1 MAIQFSDSVITDKVT
16 RVAKATGLS
25 VPAVMELALD
35 LWLAEMAVPEEH
47 RDRMAARLAQ
57 LDG

>member
-1 MAIQFSDSVITDKVT
+1 MAIQISDSMITDKVS

-35 LWLAEMAVPEEH
+35 LWLSEMAVSEEQ

>member
-1 MAIQFSDSVITDKVT
+1 MAIQFADSMITAKVD

-25 VPAVMELALD
+25 IPAVVELALD
-35 LWLAEMAVPEEH
+35 LWLSEMAVSSDQ
-47 RDRMAARLAQ
+47 RDHMAARLAQ